1 MFIELVYQ
9 LRDSGSSLLLT
20 GPEATQKALEA
31 AKIVGIPESRI
42 FSFCDIYEEA
52 AKPQPGKLKPWTS
65 FWAGASEVR
74 SWNWKR
80 ITTKEEAQET
90 TAIINYSSGTTGL
103 PKVHVTF
110 PRSCQAETLCD
121 NFDSSSH
128 NQYQAFE
135 YLNSILTFGRE

>member
-9 LRDSGSSLLLT
+9 LRDSGASLLLT

-31 AKIVGIPESRI
+31 TKIVGIPESRI

-52 AKPQPGKLKPWTS
+52 AKTQPGGLKPWTS
-65 FWAGASEVR
+65 FWAEASEVS

-80 ITTKEEAQET
+80 IATKEEAQET

-103 PKVHVTF
+103 PKV
-110 PRSCQAETLCD
+110 R
-121 NFDSSSH
+121 
-128 NQYQAFE
+128 
-135 YLNSILTFGRE
+135 LTFLCS